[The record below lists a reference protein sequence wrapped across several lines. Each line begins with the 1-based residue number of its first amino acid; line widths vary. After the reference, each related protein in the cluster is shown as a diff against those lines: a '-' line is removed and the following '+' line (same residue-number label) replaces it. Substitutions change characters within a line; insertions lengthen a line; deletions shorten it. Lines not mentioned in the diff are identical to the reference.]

1 MSTTTVKTGR
11 PKYRGCVEE
20 QLGYSYGDTIRCR
33 RCSRLLPARTETGR
47 CRFRSDGL
55 CYDCVEDT
63 KRNVRTMQRIEAYV
77 VWKPHA
83 VEHVDARDRV
93 DWARYRTALAVG
105 DIGGT
110 LVEMWSQLQFGGV
123 SIKVIFERAEWP
135 TRNELMAAC
144 AKRAAT

>member
-1 MSTTTVKTGR
+1 MTTTTATKTGR
-11 PKYRGCVEE
+11 PKNRGCVEE
-20 QLGYSYGDTIRCR
+20 KLGYEYGDIIRCR

-63 KRNVRTMQRIEAYV
+63 KRNARRMQRIEAYV

-83 VEHVDARDRV
+83 VEHVEPRDRA
-93 DWARYRTALAVG
+93 DWARYRTALAVS

-110 LVEMWSQLQFGGV
+110 LVEMISNQQFGGV
-123 SIKVIFERAEWP
+123 SIKVIF
-135 TRNELMAAC
+135 
-144 AKRAAT
+144 